1 MCKNKKLSLVVL
13 LVIGCLGLLNCSR
26 KPEPALKLESS
37 FHRKTIGEEED
48 EWRQRKCQEAAQT
61 AVERVLKRKSSWQ
74 HNAVWFQL
82 SRSELHCGALP
93 DPHFLKFAFLLDDL
107 RLKDMQQTL
116 RRWLETTQAKT
127 LDKVCPEGQKKL
139 EESLKHPFRGGQTLH
154 LMTLC
159 PSFAQ
164 EWRIFKEVDP
174 ITFLAVQV
182 VLYHWKEK
190 GILTEEH
197 KNLLKLLL
205 HDVAHEIAGD

>member
-13 LVIGCLGLLNCSR
+13 LVFGLLSLQGCSR
-26 KPEPALKLESS
+26 KQEAAEPS

-48 EWRQRKCQEAAQT
+48 EWRQRKCQEAPKA
-61 AVERVLKRKSSWQ
+61 AVEKVLKYKGSKRRD
-74 HNAVWFQL
+74 AVWSEL
-82 SRSELHCGALP
+82 SRKEIHCGALP
-93 DPHFLKFAFLLDDL
+93 EPHFTKFSSLLYGL

-116 RRWLETTQAKT
+116 RRWLEKGQAKT
-127 LDKVCPEGQKKL
+127 LDQICPDGKKKL

-154 LMTLC
+154 LMMLC

-182 VLYHWKEK
+182 ILYHWKEK